1 MFSCLFADVLVR
13 SFRGVCQLENMV
25 VLLILLLWEGD
36 MPLPFFD
43 REVSL
48 VCHINAAKPF

>member
-43 REVSL
+43 REVSWA
-48 VCHINAAKPF
+48 CHINAAKPF